1 MFKKLCVLPLV
12 MFSSISF
19 AAITPIQQGGFKG
32 PSSAPQLTVL
42 QVQDAQDETLVSI
55 TGHIVSTQGDE
66 NYLFKDETGEIQV
79 EIDNHLFQ
87 GQTVTPETIITIV
100 GEVDKEWK
108 QISIDA
114 DSLLINQ

>member
-1 MFKKLCVLPLV
+1 MLCLPVLALRQLHRFNKVDSKVLV
-12 MFSSISF
+12 
-19 AAITPIQQGGFKG
+19 Q
-32 PSSAPQLTVL
+32 PQRLTVL

-87 GQTVTPETIITIV
+87 GQAVTPETLITII

-114 DSLLINQ
+114 DSLLIK

>member
-1 MFKKLCVLPLV
+1 MFIKLCILPLV
-12 MFSSISF
+12 MFTSISF
-19 AAITPIQQGGFKG
+19 AAITPVQQGGFKG
-32 PSSAPQLTVL
+32 PSSAPKLTVL

-87 GQTVTPETIITIV
+87 GQAVTPETLITII

-114 DSLLINQ
+114 DSLLIK